1 MKKKPVTT
9 TRKKTVKIMVTLN
22 NGNNGNVREKQAKK
36 TQKTVFRNTFMNI

>member
-36 TQKTVFRNTFMNI
+36 TEKTVFRNTFMNI